1 MIPVLITTNLQ
12 SDSSDTRRQCIVRCQ
27 DDTELAMLGALI
39 GRTSRKEGLT
49 VKGLSLDIK
58 EQIVSSV
65 YDFAGFRVL
74 F

>member
-1 MIPVLITTNLQ
+1 MIPVLTTTKSS
-12 SDSSDTRRQCIVRCQ
+12 SDSSDSRRLSIVRCQ
-27 DDTELAMLGALI
+27 NDTEVAMLGALI

-65 YDFAGFRVL
+65 YDFPGFSVL